1 MPMDLAPIFQQVFQ
15 TSATPTLLVAHNG
28 TVLAGSD
35 SLQALL
41 GYSAASLQG
50 KSIKSL
56 VSANSPEWQSIVEN
70 HQPTSVSV
78 ALLSADAKTELV
90 QLQLTPVT
98 IAQESDPVWYLKLN
112 PAPLSDLSHSDL
124 FSGRGQYLE
133 KVLQT
138 ITDGFLV
145 MNKQGDVLFCN
156 QSAAQI
162 MRVNSSEDLIGK
174 NIWQRVPELNV
185 LKQYPGFDL
194 VFQQNQLG
202 LRNIFPAIIFG
213 WR

>member
-98 IAQESDPVWYLKLN
+98 IAQESDPVWYVKLN

-145 MNKQGDVLFCN
+145 MNKPLLATSSRPALITSPRVLGQWKASCMN
-156 QSAAQI
+156 LT
-162 MRVNSSEDLIGK
+162 N
-174 NIWQRVPELNV
+174 VPFTV
-185 LKQYPGFDL
+185 SPM
-194 VFQQNQLG
+194 VS
-202 LRNIFPAIIFG
+202 
-213 WR
+213 